1 MRRVIKFGGA
11 SIATPEM
18 VRSAATQIARLVQ
31 YGEQIIVV
39 VSAPGNATS
48 ELLEAIS
55 QASDNQASFQDS
67 CDFAALG
74 EEQSVRLMVAAL
86 KSMEI
91 SAQAFVPCNVETWP
105 IVADCEDDSPLA
117 TAKVNEERPFHLRTQ
132 QTLSRFRRFV
142 LPHLRVGTVPV
153 IAGFFAVDSAQHV
166 VALGRGGSDI
176 TAFIAATQV
185 SADEVV
191 IVTDVKGV
199 LSADPRLA
207 NNPKLLEELSIEDMQ
222 VISTTG
228 SRVLHPRALK
238 YRGDNVR
245 VRLLDYRELDQLE
258 HSGTSVLGKSETTL
272 FERPEELSMIT
283 LVGDIGSFSDLDELL
298 LKWRKDNQI
307 QQVATSRSHRFACF
321 YLPSNGAEAAY
332 SKLHT
337 LLSEH
342 DVPEHNLSIR
352 GGVGELRL
360 RSAKFIEEPGVLAE
374 VTGVLAN
381 ARINIIE
388 AITGMTDISVFI
400 NYKELGKA
408 EALLRRVLDHFT
420 G

>member
-1 MRRVIKFGGA
+1 
-11 SIATPEM
+11 M
-18 VRSAATQIARLVQ
+18 VRDAATQLARLVQ
-31 YGEQIIVV
+31 YGEQIVVV

-48 ELLEAIS
+48 ELLEAINHAS
-55 QASDNQASFQDS
+55 QDQASFQEC

-74 EEQSVRLMVAAL
+74 EEKSVRLMVAAL
-86 KSMEI
+86 KSLGC
-91 SAQAFVPCNVETWP
+91 SALGFVPGNTEIWP
-105 IVADCEDDSPLA
+105 IVGECEDESPLA
-117 TAKVNEERPFHLRTQ
+117 QDKITEERPFILRSQ

-142 LPHLRVGTVPV
+142 LPHLRVGTIPV
-153 IAGFFAVDSAQHV
+153 IAGFFAVNSAQHI

-176 TAFIAATQV
+176 TAFIVATQV

-199 LSADPRLA
+199 LSGDPRLA

-238 YRGDNVR
+238 YRGDNLR
-245 VRLLDYRELDQLE
+245 VRLLDYRELDRLE
-258 HSGTSVLGKSETTL
+258 NSGTSVLGKSETTL

-298 LKWRKDNQI
+298 LRWRKENQI

-321 YLPSNGAEAAY
+321 YLPSSGAEAAY
-332 SKLHT
+332 SQLHA
-337 LLSEH
+337 LLNEH
-342 DVPEHNLSIR
+342 DLPEHNLSIR

-400 NYKELGKA
+400 NYSELGKA
-408 EALLRRVLDHFT
+408 AALLRRVLDHFA